1 MEYKINKFSTLDG
14 EINSPFLS
22 FSFFPFHFFLLF
34 LFFFFSLLVLF
45 LFLSSLLPCTAT
57 LWRHLR
63 VTGLVLPEECAASRA
78 TSWLFFGLSH
88 AISPQASLTS
98 NSGLLRSASLV
109 CIFLFQCVCAC
120 WGHCHGADSGLTSFL
135 QNCQGPMALMLCVLQ
150 NVLPVLK
157 IQNLRG

>member
-88 AISPQASLTS
+88 AISP
-98 NSGLLRSASLV
+98 
-109 CIFLFQCVCAC
+109 
-120 WGHCHGADSGLTSFL
+120 
-135 QNCQGPMALMLCVLQ
+135 
-150 NVLPVLK
+150 
-157 IQNLRG
+157 